1 LKRRSATKPSR
12 SQPEPTFFTD
22 RDLGKL
28 VPRLLRE
35 SGLLVER
42 YSDHFQES
50 NVTDQEWLAFAA
62 QRGWVALSHDKNIR
76 RDPVAV
82 DTIMTEGGRLFI
94 IRGVL
99 TGAEKAEIVLDA
111 LGSVRRLIGEHQ
123 DEAFIGVIRRA
134 VVKAGM
140 VHPEAKIVLTAR
152 QWSTRNRRG
161 ATKLPDEEDDV

>member
-1 LKRRSATKPSR
+1 MKRRSATKPSR
-12 SQPEPTFFTD
+12 SQPEPIFFTD

-62 QRGWVALSHDKNIR
+62 RQRWIALSHDKNIR
-76 RDPVAV
+76 RDSIAV
-82 DTIMTEGGRLFI
+82 GTIMAERGHLFI

-99 TGAEKAEIVLDA
+99 TGTEKAELVLGA
-111 LGSVRRLIGEHQ
+111 LRSIRRLIEEHQ
-123 DEAFIGVIRRA
+123 DEAFIGVIRRT
-134 VVKAGM
+134 VIKAGV
-140 VHPEAKIVLTAR
+140 VHSEAKIVLTAGEWLKR
-152 QWSTRNRRG
+152 SRPV
-161 ATKLPDEEDDV
+161 LPDEEDDV